1 MARIEQER
9 IEEENRLKKE
19 AEDKL
24 LAEKKR
30 EEKKIDKIKK
40 EKEAEDKKKL
50 RNRDIVVQSIL
61 SSNSDEATTI

>member
-1 MARIEQER
+1 MS
-9 IEEENRLKKE
+9 
-19 AEDKL
+19 
-24 LAEKKR
+24 EKKR

-61 SSNSDEATTI
+61 SSNSDEVTTI

>member
-1 MARIEQER
+1 MI
-9 IEEENRLKKE
+9 
-19 AEDKL
+19 
-24 LAEKKR
+24 EKKR

-61 SSNSDEATTI
+61 SSNSDEVTTI

>member
-24 LAEKKR
+24 IAEKKR

-40 EKEAEDKKKL
+40 EKDAEHNKKL

>member
-1 MARIEQER
+1 MS
-9 IEEENRLKKE
+9 
-19 AEDKL
+19 
-24 LAEKKR
+24 EKKR

>member
-1 MARIEQER
+1 
-9 IEEENRLKKE
+9 LS
-19 AEDKL
+19 
-24 LAEKKR
+24 EKKR

-61 SSNSDEATTI
+61 SSNSDEVTTI